1 MSLANDTILITP
13 GSGATLAAYSPAS
26 GTTRLQVYIPAN
38 WTGHLVETE
47 PTYGVM
53 LPTVD
58 SVANRYHWELFN
70 ASSSNLTLL
79 VRSIRGMPSSDTAT
93 SNNLSMR
100 FDLFR
105 TTAVSSGGTAANTE
119 SSSTLAPNFSE
130 WDTTQTALPAG
141 VTCKTVLTSI
151 TTGAWLGHLFR
162 PTAVPATARW
172 DTVMLGVVNRNLGD
186 DVNEAGAEYR
196 AAKRIIL
203 HSNEGIACR
212 QGTVAS
218 TMSYQWLLQFTAV

>member
-1 MSLANDTILITP
+1 MPVANDAILITP

-26 GTTRLQVYIPAN
+26 GTTRLQTYIPAN
-38 WTGHLVETE
+38 HTGHLVETE

-70 ASSSNLTLL
+70 ASSSNLTLQL
-79 VRSIRGMPSSDTAT
+79 RGMRAISSSDTAT

-119 SSSTLAPNFSE
+119 SSATNAPNFSE
-130 WDTTQTALPAG
+130 WDTVQTALPAG

-151 TTGAWLGHLFR
+151 TTGAWFGHLYR
-162 PTAVPATARW
+162 PTAVTAASRW
-172 DTVMLGVVNRNLGD
+172 DHALISMFNRNLGD
-186 DVNEAGAEYR
+186 EANEAGAEFKT
-196 AAKRIIL
+196 AKRIVL
-203 HSNEGIACR
+203 RANQGIACR

-218 TMSYQWLLQFTAV
+218 TMSYQWFLQFTAV